1 MTSFDVFVSAD
12 GLVEF
17 VSVFVLNTRSV
28 VLKLVCD
35 FSGPGGIQQQ
45 WLGLMSLNMWCS
57 QPVSPHLPPSDCCT
71 EKLGE
76 VSALCT
82 LSLYRGQL
90 HSFLSG
96 VILFLFIG

>member
-12 GLVEF
+12 VLVEF

-45 WLGLMSLNMWCS
+45 WLGLMSLNVWCS
-57 QPVSPHLPPSDCCT
+57 QPVSPHLPHQT
-71 EKLGE
+71 A
-76 VSALCT
+76 V
-82 LSLYRGQL
+82 
-90 HSFLSG
+90 
-96 VILFLFIG
+96 